1 MYRNRKTEIQFF
13 TRKMSS
19 GMSKETLYNRLTLQ
33 KEERQ
38 LTDTGRNTA
47 YGEEREA
54 KLAKCIK
61 TICNSGLALQKLKSK
76 N

>member
-1 MYRNRKTEIQFF
+1 
-13 TRKMSS
+13 
-19 GMSKETLYNRLTLQ
+19 MSKATLYNRLTLQ

-38 LTDTGRNTA
+38 LTDTGRNTV

-54 KLAKCIK
+54 ELAKCIK
-61 TICNSGLALQKLKSK
+61 TICNSSLAHQKLKSK

>member
-19 GMSKETLYNRLTLQ
+19 EMSKATLYNRLTLQ

-38 LTDTGRNTA
+38 LTDTGRNTV

-54 KLAKCIK
+54 ELAKCIK

>member
-1 MYRNRKTEIQFF
+1 
-13 TRKMSS
+13 
-19 GMSKETLYNRLTLQ
+19 MSKATLYNRLTLQ

-38 LTDTGRNTA
+38 LTDTGRNTV
-47 YGEEREA
+47 YGEEREDE
-54 KLAKCIK
+54 LAKCIK

>member
-1 MYRNRKTEIQFF
+1 
-13 TRKMSS
+13 
-19 GMSKETLYNRLTLQ
+19 MSKATLYNRLTLQ

-54 KLAKCIK
+54 KLAKWIK